1 LKVGSGGA
9 AGGKR
14 EKPGLYTTPSPVPIE
29 GAGSILPLP
38 LPKKEI
44 SVSPLFEILDNQDT
58 PLGELCLRRRELLSR
73 PGVIITEVTL
83 DQGFLMSSYHTES
96 ERRLAEFGLGLHPG
110 DELSVLVGGLGLGY
124 TAQAA
129 LASDRVVRV
138 EVLELLEPV
147 IAWLDQGWLPTGDAL
162 ASDSRLEVFQGDVY
176 ARLLG
181 PPRQTVDV
189 ILIDVDHAPDEP
201 LDSASAAFYT
211 REGLAAVAEHLNP
224 GGVLGV
230 WSTDPS
236 PAFEAAL
243 AAVFDCV
250 EVEVVRWWNDLID
263 VDKEDSLF
271 AARKAD

>member
-1 LKVGSGGA
+1 MSEAVGRRAQGA
-9 AGGKR
+9 ENR
-14 EKPGLYTTPSPVPIE
+14 DYTRHPPLSLSRPPVLYSTAS
-29 GAGSILPLP
+29 A
-38 LPKKEI
+38 KKEI
-44 SVSPLFEILDNQDT
+44 SLSPLFEILDHQDT

-124 TAQAA
+124 TAEAA
-129 LASDRVVRV
+129 LASDRVARV

-147 IAWLDQGWLPTGDAL
+147 IAWLERGWLPTGDAL
-162 ASDSRLEVFQGDVY
+162 ASDKRLEVSQGDVY

-236 PAFEAAL
+236 PAFEATL
-243 AAVFDCV
+243 AAVFECV
-250 EVEVVRWWNDLID
+250 EVEVVHWWNDLID
-263 VDKEDSLF
+263 VDKEDTLF
-271 AARKAD
+271 AARKAG